1 METYDLIDTDSLAAE
16 STRLRDQVMLGWAI
30 EKKKLEELDPDKNIT
45 FLDLGC
51 GPGFFSELVGEAF
64 PNWKVIGID
73 NNSDLLPK
81 SSNLPNITFL
91 LSTTKEVLPLED
103 ASVDVVYC
111 RFLFQHLTNKTE
123 TLSEILRVL
132 RPNGIIIAID
142 VDDRGVIF
150 SPEQEW
156 ISSIYKEANE
166 AHKNLHA
173 DRHIGAAFPKI
184 FTDNGFKIMEF
195 NVIPMT
201 NWSVPSRELLL
212 LALGLKC
219 RLLES
224 NPKTASFK
232 AELDKNIL
240 NFSRLP
246 GHVIYIPIFFCMA
259 TKPVQIK
266 E

>member
-1 METYDLIDTDSLAAE
+1 METYDLINTKSLTEEAN
-16 STRLRDQVMLGWAI
+16 RLRDQVMLGWTL
-30 EKKKLEELDPDKNIT
+30 EKKKLEELGPDKNIT

-51 GPGFFSELVGEAF
+51 GPGFFSELVGESF

-81 SSNLPNITFL
+81 SSHISNTSFL
-91 LSTTKEVLPLED
+91 LSKTKELLPLAE

-111 RFLFQHLTNKTE
+111 RFLFQHLTDKTQ

-150 SPEQEW
+150 SPEQDW
-156 ISSIYKEANE
+156 ITNIYKKVNQT
-166 AHKNLHA
+166 HKNLQA
-173 DRHIGAAFPKI
+173 NRNIGANFPKI
-184 FTDNGFKIMEF
+184 FTDSGFKVIEF
-195 NVIPMT
+195 DVIPMT
-201 NWSVPSRELLL
+201 NWSVPSKELLL

-224 NPKTASFK
+224 DSKTASLST
-232 AELDKNIL
+232 ELHKNIL
-240 NFSRLP
+240 DFSSIP
-246 GHVIYIPIFFCMA
+246 GHVVYIPIFFCMA
-259 TKPVQIK
+259 VKTIQANK
-266 E
+266 